1 LQISS
6 LSARFADPQK
16 ILKRLSSLS
25 FGERFRSVAVFAVL
39 PSGLGAVP
47 SPVSFGAG

>member
-25 FGERFRSVAVFAVL
+25 LGERFRSEAA
-39 PSGLGAVP
+39 LG
-47 SPVSFGAG
+47 VSAEGFGAG